1 MEGLKIRR
9 KNRLRRKLVTVP
21 FKERR
26 HREGEGGIEKDHGA
40 VEKDRMRTEERKE
53 SRRRTRRRT
62 GRRGLRKGGRSVKG
76 KKEKSKEIKLI
87 VLVSAV
93 D

>member
-1 MEGLKIRR
+1 
-9 KNRLRRKLVTVP
+9 
-21 FKERR
+21 
-26 HREGEGGIEKDHGA
+26 
-40 VEKDRMRTEERKE
+40 MRTGERKE

-76 KKEKSKEIKLI
+76 KNEKSKEIKLT

-93 D
+93 N